1 MDPKTRSA
9 LAELNRA
16 FYARFAGDF
25 ARTRQS
31 WPPGFERILPY
42 LGPVFNVLDL
52 GCGNARLFQFL
63 LARGWAGDYVGLDGN
78 RELLA
83 IAAAA
88 QNAGS
93 VHAASARFVMADLLA
108 PEWQSGLPGARYG
121 AVASLAVLHH
131 IPGARERAAF
141 VSAAAHL
148 LEPDGV
154 LVLSTWQFLSSA
166 RLSRHILPWSA
177 AGLSDQVVEPDDY
190 LLSWGQ
196 QAAGQRYCA
205 FIDEKELLRLAGTA
219 ALAPVDVFY
228 ADGLEGNLNLYG
240 VFRATR

>member
-1 MDPKTRSA
+1 MDPKTRSV

-16 FYARFAGDF
+16 FYAGFAGDF

-42 LGPVFNVLDL
+42 LVPAFNVLDL
-52 GCGNARLFQFL
+52 GCGNARLLLFL
-63 LARGWAGDYVGLDGN
+63 LARGWAGNYVGLDGN

-83 IAAAA
+83 IATENAAA
-88 QNAGS
+88 INA
-93 VHAASARFVMADLLA
+93 APARFVLADLLT
-108 PEWQSGLPGARYG
+108 PGWQSGLPGARYD

-131 IPGARERAAF
+131 IPGVLEREAFIRAA
-141 VSAAAHL
+141 ALL
-148 LEPDGV
+148 LEPNGV
-154 LVLSTWQFLSSA
+154 LTLSTWQFLSSA

-177 AGLSDQVVEPDDY
+177 AGLSDRVVEPDDY

-196 QAAGQRYCA
+196 RAAGQRYCA
-205 FIDEKELLRLAGTA
+205 FIDEKELLRLAGAA